1 MRIVS
6 QSVASPPLAPV
17 GFDVDVY
24 VVLDDFGSIG
34 RSYRETA
41 EESADRESL
50 IRDLMGGQYNNPVRI
65 VCFNTAQGTSRDA
78 TSEIAQEIQDRVS
91 RKAEEI
97 SPGLRDFIEWEMERS
112 KRLSQT
118 TRART

>member
-1 MRIVS
+1 MP
-6 QSVASPPLAPV
+6 QTVASPPLAPV

-24 VVLDDFGSIG
+24 VALDDFGSIG

-41 EESADRESL
+41 EEGAARESL

-65 VCFNTAQGTSRDA
+65 VCFNTAKGTTRDA
-78 TSEIAQEIQDRVS
+78 TLEIAQEILDRVS
-91 RKAEEI
+91 RKGEEI
-97 SPGLRDFIEWEMERS
+97 APGLRDFIEWELDRS

-118 TRART
+118 TPART

>member
-1 MRIVS
+1 MP
-6 QSVASPPLAPV
+6 QSVASPPLAPD

-24 VVLDDFGSIG
+24 VVLDDFGTLG

-41 EESADRESL
+41 EEGADRESL
-50 IRDLMGGQYNNPVRI
+50 VRDLMGGQYNNPARI

-78 TSEIAQEIQDRVS
+78 TLEIAQEIQDRVS
-91 RKAEEI
+91 RKGEEI
-97 SPGLRDFIEWEMERS
+97 SPGCATLSNGSLDRS

-118 TRART
+118 TKART

>member
-1 MRIVS
+1 MS

-41 EESADRESL
+41 EEGADRESL

-65 VCFNTAQGTSRDA
+65 VCFNTAKGTSRDA
-78 TSEIAQEIQDRVS
+78 TLEIAREIQDRVS
-91 RKAEEI
+91 RKGEEI
-97 SPGLRDFIEWEMERS
+97 SPGLRDFIEWELDRS
-112 KRLSQT
+112 NRLSQT
-118 TRART
+118 TSVRA

>member
-1 MRIVS
+1 MP

-24 VVLDDFGSIG
+24 VVLDDCGTLG

-41 EESADRESL
+41 EEGADRESL
-50 IRDLMGGQYNNPVRI
+50 IRELMGGQYNNPARI

-78 TSEIAQEIQDRVS
+78 TTEIAQEIQDRGS
-91 RKAEEI
+91 CTGEEI
-97 SPGLRDFIEWEMERS
+97 SPGLRDFIEWELDRS
-112 KRLSQT
+112 KRLSQIT
-118 TRART
+118 KART